1 LTPSPESLAELF
13 GYGFDDPGLLKQALV
28 HRSAGSRNNERLE
41 FLGDAV
47 LGCVIADQVF
57 ARHPRAR
64 EGELSR
70 MRSTLVRRESLA
82 ELANELNIGA
92 YLKLGTGERKSGGHH
107 RQSIL
112 ADAFEA
118 VLGAIYLDGGFEPCR
133 QAIIDLFAEKLDAI
147 DDFDQL
153 KDPKTRLQEYL
164 QSRRKPLPE
173 YSVVEITGES
183 HAQSFRV
190 RCTVSDSD
198 IEPTEGQAKSRR
210 RAEQDAADKMLVQLD
225 AG

>member
-1 LTPSPESLAELF
+1 MTKSPESLAELF
-13 GYGFDDPGLLKQALV
+13 GYRFDDPGLLTQALV

-57 ARHPRAR
+57 ARHPGAR

-82 ELANELNIGA
+82 ELASELDIGA
-92 YLKLGTGERKSGGHH
+92 YLKLGPGERKSGGHH

-118 VLGAIYLDGGFEPCR
+118 VLGAIYLDGGFESCR
-133 QAIIDLFAEKLDAI
+133 QVIVDLFTEKLDAI
-147 DDFDQL
+147 DDIDQL

-164 QSRRKPLPE
+164 QSRRMPLPE
-173 YSVVEITGES
+173 YSVVEIAGES

-190 RCTVSDSD
+190 RCTVSDTG
-198 IEPTEGQAKSRR
+198 IESTEGQAKSRR
-210 RAEQDAADKMLVQLD
+210 RAEQDAAGKMLVQLGTD
-225 AG
+225 

>member
-1 LTPSPESLAELF
+1 MTKSPETLANLF
-13 GYGFDDPGLLKQALV
+13 GYRFDNTDFLKQALV
-28 HRSAGSRNNERLE
+28 HRSAGNRNNERLE

-47 LGCVIADQVF
+47 LGAVIAHEVF
-57 ARHPRAR
+57 ARHPEAR

-82 ELANELNIGA
+82 ELANELDIGT
-92 YLKLGTGERKSGGHH
+92 YLKLGPGERKSGGHQ

-118 VLGAIYLDGGFEPCR
+118 VLGAIYLDGGFAPCR
-133 QAIIDLFAEKLDAI
+133 QAITDLFAEKLDAI
-147 DDFDQL
+147 DDLDQL
-153 KDPKTRLQEYL
+153 KDHKTRLQEYL

-173 YSVVEITGES
+173 YSVIEIAGES
-183 HAQSFRV
+183 HAQSFKV
-190 RCTVSDSD
+190 RCTVSDSA
-198 IEPTEGQAKSRR
+198 IQPTEGQAKSRR
-210 RAEQDAADKMLVQLD
+210 RAEQDAAGKMLAQLG

>member
-1 LTPSPESLAELF
+1 MTKPPEILAKLF
-13 GYGFDDPGLLKQALV
+13 GYRFDDPGLLKQALV

-47 LGCVIADQVF
+47 LGCVIAEQVF
-57 ARHPRAR
+57 ARHPGAR

-82 ELANELNIGA
+82 ELANGLDIGV
-92 YLKLGTGERKSGGHH
+92 YLRLGPGERKSGGHH

-133 QAIIDLFAEKLDAI
+133 RAIVALFAEKLDAVA
-147 DDFDQL
+147 DLEQL

-164 QSRRKPLPE
+164 QSQRQPLPE
-173 YSVVEITGES
+173 YEVIDIAGES

-190 RCTVSDSD
+190 RCSVSDVD
-198 IEPTEGQAKSRR
+198 IEPTVGQAKSRR
-210 RAEQDAADKMLVQLD
+210 RAEQDAAGKMLARLG

>member
-1 LTPSPESLAELF
+1 LTQSPETLAKLF
-13 GYGFDDPGLLKQALV
+13 GYRFGDPGLLNQALV

-82 ELANELNIGA
+82 KLATELDIGA
-92 YLKLGTGERKSGGHH
+92 YLKLGSGERKSGGHH
-107 RQSIL
+107 RKSIL
-112 ADAFEA
+112 ADALEA

-133 QAIIDLFAEKLDAI
+133 QVIVDLFAEKLDAI
-147 DDFDQL
+147 DDTDHL

-173 YSVVEITGES
+173 YSVVEIAGES
-183 HAQSFRV
+183 HAQLFRV
-190 RCTVSDSD
+190 RCTVSDTD
-198 IEPTEGQAKSRR
+198 IESTEGQAKSRR
-210 RAEQDAADKMLVQLD
+210 RAEQDAADKMLAQL
-225 AG
+225 GEG

>member
-1 LTPSPESLAELF
+1 LTKSPETLAKLF
-13 GYGFDDPGLLKQALV
+13 GYRFDNPGFLKQALV

-47 LGCVIADQVF
+47 LGAVIAHEVF
-57 ARHPRAR
+57 ARHPKAR

-70 MRSTLVRRESLA
+70 MRSTLVRRGSLA
-82 ELANELNIGA
+82 ELADELDIGT
-92 YLKLGTGERKSGGHH
+92 YLKLGPGERKSGGHQ
-107 RQSIL
+107 RKSIL

-133 QAIIDLFAEKLDAI
+133 QAIVGLFAEKLDAI
-147 DDFDQL
+147 TDLDQL
-153 KDPKTRLQEYL
+153 KDHKTRLQEYL
-164 QSRRKPLPE
+164 QSQSKPLPV
-173 YSVVEITGES
+173 YSVVEIAGES

-190 RCTVSDSD
+190 RCTVSDTN
-198 IEPTEGQAKSRR
+198 IEPTVGQAKSRR
-210 RAEQDAADKMLVQLD
+210 RAEQDAAGKMLAQLG

>member
-1 LTPSPESLAELF
+1 LTKSPETLAKLF
-13 GYGFDDPGLLKQALV
+13 GYRFNDSGFLKQALV

-47 LGCVIADQVF
+47 LGCVIADEVF

-64 EGELSR
+64 EGQLSR

-82 ELANELNIGA
+82 ELANKLDIGA
-92 YLKLGTGERKSGGHH
+92 YLKLGPGERKSGGHQ
-107 RQSIL
+107 RNSIL
-112 ADAFEA
+112 SDAFEA
-118 VLGAIYLDGGFEPCR
+118 VLAAIYLDGGFEPCR
-133 QAIIDLFAEKLDAI
+133 QAIVTLFAEKLDAVA
-147 DDFDQL
+147 DLDQL

-164 QSRRKPLPE
+164 QSQHKPLPE
-173 YSVVEITGES
+173 YSVIDIDGEA
-183 HAQSFRV
+183 HAQFFRV
-190 RCTVSDSD
+190 RCMVDDAD

-210 RAEQDAADKMLVQLD
+210 RAEQDAAGKMLAQLD

>member
-1 LTPSPESLAELF
+1 MTQSPESLAELF
-13 GYGFDDPGLLKQALV
+13 GYRFDDPGLLTQALV

-57 ARHPRAR
+57 ARHPGAR

-82 ELANELNIGA
+82 ELANELDIGA
-92 YLKLGTGERKSGGHH
+92 YLKLGPGERKSGGHH

-118 VLGAIYLDGGFEPCR
+118 VLGAIYLDGGFESCR
-133 QAIIDLFAEKLDAI
+133 QVIVDLFTEKLDAI
-147 DDFDQL
+147 DDIDQL

-164 QSRRKPLPE
+164 QSRRMPLPE
-173 YSVVEITGES
+173 YSVVEIEGES

-190 RCTVSDSD
+190 RCTVSDTG
-198 IEPTEGQAKSRR
+198 IESTEGQAKSRR
-210 RAEQDAADKMLVQLD
+210 RAEQDAAGKMLVQLGTD
-225 AG
+225 

>member
-1 LTPSPESLAELF
+1 MTKPPDTLAKLF
-13 GYGFDDPGLLKQALV
+13 GYRFDDPGLLKQALV

-82 ELANELNIGA
+82 ELANDLDIGA
-92 YLKLGTGERKSGGHH
+92 YLKLGPGERKSGGHH

-133 QAIIDLFAEKLDAI
+133 QAIVALFADKLDAVA
-147 DDFDQL
+147 DLDQL

-164 QSRRKPLPE
+164 QSQRQALPDYE
-173 YSVVEITGES
+173 VIEVAGES

-190 RCTVSDSD
+190 RCSVSDSG
-198 IEPTEGQAKSRR
+198 IEPTVGLAKSRR
-210 RAEQDAADKMLVQLD
+210 RAEQIAAGKMLDQLGLD
-225 AG
+225 

>member
-1 LTPSPESLAELF
+1 LTKSPETLAKLF
-13 GYGFDDPGLLKQALV
+13 GYRFNDPGFLKQALV

-47 LGCVIADQVF
+47 LGCVIADEVF

-64 EGELSR
+64 EGQLSR

-82 ELANELNIGA
+82 ELANKLDIGA
-92 YLKLGTGERKSGGHH
+92 YLKLGPGERKSGGHQ
-107 RQSIL
+107 RNSIL
-112 ADAFEA
+112 SDAFEA
-118 VLGAIYLDGGFEPCR
+118 VLAAIYLDGGFEPCR
-133 QAIIDLFAEKLDAI
+133 QAIVALFAEKLDAFA
-147 DDFDQL
+147 DLDQL

-164 QSRRKPLPE
+164 QSQHKPLPE
-173 YSVVEITGES
+173 YSVIDIAGDA
-183 HAQSFRV
+183 HAQFFKV
-190 RCTVSDSD
+190 RCMVGDAD

-210 RAEQDAADKMLVQLD
+210 RAEQDAAGKMLAQLD

>member
-1 LTPSPESLAELF
+1 LTQSPESLAELF
-13 GYGFDDPGLLKQALV
+13 GYRFDDPGLLTQALV

-57 ARHPRAR
+57 ARHPGAR

-82 ELANELNIGA
+82 ELASELDIGA
-92 YLKLGTGERKSGGHH
+92 YLKLGPGERKSGGHH

-118 VLGAIYLDGGFEPCR
+118 VLGAIYLDGGFESCR
-133 QAIIDLFAEKLDAI
+133 QVIVDLFTEKLDAI
-147 DDFDQL
+147 DDIDQL

-173 YSVVEITGES
+173 YSVVEIAGES

-190 RCTVSDSD
+190 RCTVSDTD
-198 IEPTEGQAKSRR
+198 IESTEGQAKSRR
-210 RAEQDAADKMLVQLD
+210 RAEQDAAGKMLVQLGTD
-225 AG
+225 

>member
-1 LTPSPESLAELF
+1 MTQSPESLAELF
-13 GYGFDDPGLLKQALV
+13 GYRFDDPRLLTQALV

-57 ARHPRAR
+57 ARHPEAR

-82 ELANELNIGA
+82 ELASELDIGA
-92 YLKLGTGERKSGGHH
+92 YLKLGLGERKSGGHH

-133 QAIIDLFAEKLDAI
+133 QAIVDLFTEKFGAI
-147 DDFDQL
+147 DDIDQL
-153 KDPKTRLQEYL
+153 KDSKTRLQEYL

-173 YSVVEITGES
+173 YSVVEIAGES

-190 RCTVSDSD
+190 RCTVSDTD
-198 IEPTEGQAKSRR
+198 IESTEGQAKSRR
-210 RAEQDAADKMLVQLD
+210 RAEQDAAGKMLVQLGAD
-225 AG
+225 